1 MIKRYRLLEWKI
13 ISDELMKLKTK
24 LFNQTCSIFECKK
37 FGLEMLTEFVNVFR
51 IKNVEEIEKQKHVYA
66 SFIEDEKFT
75 SIIMQKHLRRL
86 S

>member
-1 MIKRYRLLEWKI
+1 
-13 ISDELMKLKTK
+13 
-24 LFNQTCSIFECKK
+24 
-37 FGLEMLTEFVNVFR
+37 MLTEFVNVFR